1 MGKATV
7 QDLIREAEAVL
18 RGAGKEPA
26 RLEAEVLLAHVL
38 GRRREWLM
46 AHDEERPTVEDCSR
60 FRDLLEERCA
70 GNPLQYLTH
79 RQEFWSLDFS
89 VDPRTLVP
97 RPESELLVEEAVRR
111 APRDSRIL
119 LDIGTGCGNLAVAL
133 ATEFPDAAVYAV
145 DRSAGALEVAR
156 RNVEAHGLKDRIH
169 LVAGDGFT
177 PLAGF
182 DLEGRVDLVVSN
194 PPYLAEGEFPGLQ
207 EEVRDHE
214 PREALVAGKTGEEF
228 YPLLLSGGIRFLRP
242 GGLLILE
249 LGLGREPGVSAL
261 LRDSEGYGDCQ
272 IRKDG
277 AGIDRVAIAVK
288 RGPPDEP

>member
-1 MGKATV
+1 MGENRIR
-7 QDLIREAEAVL
+7 DLLQTGEKTL
-18 RGAGKEPA
+18 RDRGKEPA

-46 AHDEERPTVEDCSR
+46 AHDEEKPAAEDCSR
-60 FRDLLEERCA
+60 FLDLLEKRSA

-79 RQEFWSLDFS
+79 RQEFWSLAFY
-89 VDPRTLVP
+89 VDSRTLVP

-111 APRDSRIL
+111 APRHSGIL

-145 DRSAGALEVAR
+145 DRSGGALEVAGI
-156 RNVEAHGLKDRIH
+156 NVKAHGLGDRIQ

-194 PPYLAEGEFPGLQ
+194 PPYLAEGEIPGLQ

-228 YPLLLSGGIRFLRP
+228 YPLLVAGGIRFLRP

-288 RGPPDEP
+288 RGVPDEP